1 MQMVRM
7 RFLLGKILP
16 SILEEVVFKHL
27 GAKRSDVILGP
38 SIGEDAAIVRVGD
51 RLLVVSCD
59 PISGAEERIG
69 WLAVN
74 VSANDV
80 ATRGVRPRWFLPC
93 IMLPEG
99 SGKSVLEEIC
109 TQMDKAAQKLGVA
122 IVRGHSEVTP
132 GISHPLV
139 IGFSAGIAEKRRY
152 VTCAGARPGSKI
164 VLTKGAGIEG
174 TAILAAD
181 RCKPLKNEFGEAF
194 VARAKSYFDL
204 ISVYEEAI
212 TAFKYGGVLAM
223 HDPTE
228 GGISGGLH
236 EMAEA
241 SGTGFEVY
249 ADQIYTSP
257 ETREICRFFRI
268 DPLKLISS
276 GSLLIAVKPEKAEGV
291 VSKVRNLGIQT
302 SIIGEFLKDKS
313 IRRIVKNGT
322 AHPLAMP
329 ESDDLWT
336 ALKRKV

>member
-1 MQMVRM
+1 MS
-7 RFLLGKILP
+7 FPPGKILP
-16 SILEEVVFKHL
+16 SILQEVVFKHL
-27 GAKRSDVILGP
+27 GAKRSDVVLGP
-38 SIGEDAAIVRVGD
+38 SIGEDAAIVRVGGH
-51 RLLVVSCD
+51 LLVVSCD

-93 IMLPEG
+93 ILLPEG
-99 SGKSVLEEIC
+99 SGKPVLEEIC
-109 TQMDKAAQKLGVA
+109 VQMDKASRKLGVA
-122 IVRGHSEVTP
+122 IVRGHSEITP

-139 IGFSAGIAEKRRY
+139 IGSCVGVVERGRY
-152 VTCAGARPGSKI
+152 VTCAGARPGAKI

-181 RCKPLKNEFGEAF
+181 RHKLLKDKFGEAF
-194 VARAKSYFDL
+194 VAKAESYFDL
-204 ISVYEEAI
+204 ISVFEEAI

-228 GGISGGLH
+228 GGIAGGLH

-249 ADQIYTSP
+249 ADQVYVSP
-257 ETREICRFFRI
+257 ETREICRFFKI

-276 GSLLIAVKPEKAEGV
+276 GSLLIVVKPEKVEGV
-291 VSKVRNLGIQT
+291 VSNIRKLGIQA
-302 SIIGEFLKDKS
+302 SIIGEIFEDKG
-313 IRRIVKNGT
+313 IRQIVKDGSSR
-322 AHPLAMP
+322 PLVMP
-329 ESDDLWT
+329 ESDELWA
-336 ALKRKV
+336 ALKRRF

>member
-1 MQMVRM
+1 MQVVRM
-7 RFLLGKILP
+7 SLPLGKVLP
-16 SILEEVVFKHL
+16 SILQEVVFKHL

-38 SIGEDAAIVRVGD
+38 SIGEDAAIVRVGGH
-51 RLLVVSCD
+51 LLVVSCD

-93 IMLPEG
+93 ILLPEG
-99 SGKSVLEEIC
+99 SGKHILEEIC
-109 TQMDKAAQKLGVA
+109 KQMDKAAQKLGVA
-122 IVRGHSEVTP
+122 IVRGHSEITP

-139 IGFSAGIAEKRRY
+139 IGFSAGIAEKGRY
-152 VTCAGARPGSKI
+152 VACAGARPGSKI
-164 VLTKGAGIEG
+164 ILTKGAGIEG

-181 RCKPLKNEFGEAF
+181 RHKSLEDEFGEAF

-204 ISVYEEAI
+204 ISVSEEAM

-228 GGISGGLH
+228 GGISGALH

-241 SGTGFEVY
+241 SGTGFEIF
-249 ADQIYTSP
+249 ADQIYISP
-257 ETREICRFFRI
+257 ETRKICRFFDI

-276 GSLLIAVKPEKAEGV
+276 GSLLIAVKPEKAVGV
-291 VSKVRNLGIQT
+291 VSEVRKLGVQA
-302 SIIGEFLKDKS
+302 SVIGEFLEDKS
-313 IRRIVKNGT
+313 IRRIVKDG
-322 AHPLAMP
+322 AAYPLAMP
-329 ESDDLWT
+329 ESDDLWG
-336 ALKRKV
+336 ALKRKF